1 MQTVSKVP
9 RQPASLSHFSA
20 ADLRQT
26 SVLAVTGHLAKGVHG
41 GGGSGEERVAAS
53 WSQCDWFV
61 CPTEEILRS
70 WRGTWRPAR
79 VLT

>member
-9 RQPASLSHFSA
+9 RQLASLSHFSA
-20 ADLRQT
+20 TDLRQT
-26 SVLAVTGHLAKGVHG
+26 SVLALTGHLTKGVHG
-41 GGGSGEERVAAS
+41 GGGGGEERVAAS

-70 WRGTWRPAR
+70 
-79 VLT
+79 